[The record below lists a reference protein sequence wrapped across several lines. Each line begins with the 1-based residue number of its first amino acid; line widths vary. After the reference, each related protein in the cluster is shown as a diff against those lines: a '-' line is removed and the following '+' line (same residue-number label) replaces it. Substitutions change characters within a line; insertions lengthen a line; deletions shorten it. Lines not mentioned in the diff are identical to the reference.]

1 MTKAIGYF
9 CFEIQTI
16 TMLKLMEKR
25 NSLIDKKQLR
35 ADAYRALKCKYSK
48 QLRKCQFNK
57 LNDKLIEKILNEF
70 MSDEQYKHIILSRDE
85 LEVVLR
91 HVFYDVQHWSMQF
104 GIYAIDVNN
113 YLSTESGEKVD
124 IETLYDQLVEFAD
137 EKIFT
142 LKDIEREFHV
152 TWILESYRF
161 EVGYTEPEVSYNDIP
176 KRHRLWFKQLFADKF
191 CSNYEYNIEHV
202 DEVCRRQIGWDYKGN
217 LILKLIDMYDNGYS
231 KDHIVKGLVDTQ
243 RFINSSD
250 LDIIMEVSLRDA
262 IDRKKIDIVNFACD
276 WEMKMSFVHDF
287 IQAYDEVYHLSR
299 YRVIIS
305 LERVLTNEF
314 IQKVPVIL
322 EPCPQSTS
330 NSPLNT
336 VDNRARTI
344 TEYMQQNDDD
354 NEEKKALRDRIA
366 KLENIILKRSNLIQA
381 MQEYNDTISSN

>member
-9 CFEIQTI
+9 CFEIQLI
-16 TMLKLMEKR
+16 MMKKMYG
-25 NSLIDKKQLR
+25 SIDKKQLLR
-35 ADAYRALKCKYSK
+35 VDAYRALKCKYSK

-57 LNDKLIEKILNEF
+57 LGDKLIEKILNEF

-91 HVFYDVQHWSMQF
+91 HVFYDVQHWSMRF

-191 CSNYEYNIEHV
+191 CSNYEYDIEHV
-202 DEVCRRQIGWDYKGN
+202 DEVHKRQIGWDYKGN

-231 KDHIVKGLVDTQ
+231 KDHIVRGLVDTQ
-243 RFINSSD
+243 RFINSSE
-250 LDIIMEVSLRDA
+250 LDIIMELSLRDA

-276 WEMKMSFVHDF
+276 WEMKMNFVHDF

-314 IQKVPVIL
+314 IQKVPVVF
-322 EPCPQSTS
+322 EQCSA
-330 NSPLNT
+330 SPLNT
-336 VDNRARTI
+336 VDNRAHTI